1 VVLLDHIVDLFL
13 IFKEA
18 STLFSKMVALAYI
31 PLAVYKHS
39 FSLATLP
46 TFVVVSVL
54 HDSYSNRS
62 EVEF

>member
-13 IFKEA
+13 VFKEA

-31 PLAVYKHS
+31 PLAVYKYS
-39 FSLATLP
+39 FSLSTLP
-46 TFVVVSVL
+46 TFVVSVL
-54 HDSYSNRS
+54 DDSYSNSS